1 MELKFYLNF
10 RDETGE
16 IWKVTNELDTS
27 TPYIEI
33 DRQTMLDFSE
43 ERKKMDDHIVIPSS
57 DEKLKYQIQFKHKDL
72 SSFDVD
78 KSIHHLPKVTNVES
92 NNAFIIKQNLK
103 KATWNISLTNE
114 LRELLTSTLYYKDKH
129 QTIYVTKKDNP
140 SVLLDTIDVKMYN
153 ILYTESFDMPE
164 QDKVVAQTPNVSLY
178 CGKVFENYYH
188 IQETA

>member
-1 MELKFYLNF
+1 MPKH
-10 RDETGE
+10 
-16 IWKVTNELDTS
+16 V
-27 TPYIEI
+27 
-33 DRQTMLDFSE
+33 
-43 ERKKMDDHIVIPSS
+43 
-57 DEKLKYQIQFKHKDL
+57 LKYQIQFKHKDL

-103 KATWNISLTNE
+103 TATWNISLTNE

-153 ILYTESFDMPE
+153 ILYTESFDMIE
-164 QDKVVAQTPNVSLY
+164 QDKEVAQTSDVSLY

-188 IQETA
+188 IQETS

>member
-10 RDETGE
+10 KDETGE

-27 TPYIEI
+27 TPYLEI
-33 DRQTMLDFSE
+33 DRQTMLDFSTE
-43 ERKKMDDHIVIPSS
+43 TKKMADHIVIPSS

-103 KATWNISLTNE
+103 TATWNISLTNE

-153 ILYTESFDMPE
+153 VLYTESFDMIE
-164 QDKVVAQTPNVSLY
+164 QDKEVAQTSDVSLY

-188 IQETA
+188 IQETS